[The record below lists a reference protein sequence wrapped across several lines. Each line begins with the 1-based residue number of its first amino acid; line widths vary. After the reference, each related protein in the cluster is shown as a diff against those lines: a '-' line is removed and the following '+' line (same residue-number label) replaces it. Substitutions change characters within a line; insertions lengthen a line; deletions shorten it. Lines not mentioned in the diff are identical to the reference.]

1 MDYSNSKIY
10 KIVCNVSGL
19 VYIGSTTQP
28 LCKRLGVHKSKYKLW
43 KSDKIRTGRCSSFEI
58 IEYDSYDIVLIEN
71 YPCFSKEE
79 FHRRERHYIQSMVCV
94 NKRVPTRTL
103 QEYYIENKERR
114 KEYNKN
120 LQKKRNRNKK
130 WEKNNH
136 HMDIELYKTI
146 FWKRM
151 AYVLVDIKK
160 KDKKL

>member
-10 KIVCNVSGL
+10 KIVCNITGL

-43 KSDKIRTGRCSSFEI
+43 KRDNTRTGKFSSFEV
-58 IEYDSYDIVLIEN
+58 IEYDNYDIVLIEN
-71 YPCFSKEE
+71 CPCSSKEE
-79 FHRRERHYIQSMVCV
+79 LHRRERHYIQSMVCV

-120 LQKKRNRNKK
+120 LRKKTIRNKK
-130 WEKNNH
+130 WEIHNQFI
-136 HMDIELYKTI
+136 DIEFYKTL
-146 FWKRM
+146 FWRRM
-151 AYVLVDIKK
+151 AYILVDIR
-160 KDKKL
+160 DASIC